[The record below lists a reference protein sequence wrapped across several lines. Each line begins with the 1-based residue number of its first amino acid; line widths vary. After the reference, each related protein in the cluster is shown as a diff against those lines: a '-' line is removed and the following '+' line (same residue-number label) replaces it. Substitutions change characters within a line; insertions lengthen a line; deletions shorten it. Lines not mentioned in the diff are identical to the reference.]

1 MFWFIIKRGF
11 RYDSDRGLGSYE
23 MDLRLREHLADKFTE
38 KYPKVKVFYIFILI
52 FMITLLLG
60 GLTLANLSLNG
71 LGFRYLS

>member
-1 MFWFIIKRGF
+1 
-11 RYDSDRGLGSYE
+11 

-60 GLTLANLSLNG
+60 GHTLANLSLNG